1 MTHPLAVVLL
11 DGELFAPALAEALGR
26 PVYPVTV
33 ATIDDT
39 IRELADNTRCI
50 VGLSAW
56 PWPAHHRTHQTLG
69 SSHEAY
75 RGVVSWHG
83 LPGLSRALADVL
95 KGAVSHRAHVL
106 FTSPDPGDDAPS
118 DTLMFLPQLAEQ
130 VSAQVNPSGRSI
142 AWRGERRQPS
152 SVAALT
158 ALVEAHAVTA
168 IVECPV
174 VPGVAPDEALRAH
187 AREHGVTYVATDLG
201 VATRVGLLRQV
212 VQTVEQ
218 TEWNQPV

>member
-11 DGELFAPALAEALGR
+11 DGEPFASALADALGK

-39 IRELADNTRCI
+39 VRELAAETPHI

-56 PWPAHHRTHQTLG
+56 PWPANHGIHQTLG
-69 SSHEAY
+69 GNHDAY

-83 LPGLSRALADVL
+83 LPELAHALADAL
-95 KGAVSHRAHVL
+95 KGAVSHQAHVL
-106 FTSPDPGDDAPS
+106 FTSPDPGDDATA

-130 VSAQVNPSGRSI
+130 VSAQVNPGGRSI

-152 SVAALT
+152 SVAAFT
-158 ALVEAHAVTA
+158 ALVEAHAVTT

-174 VPGVAPDEALRAH
+174 VPGVAPDETLRASAL
-187 AREHGVTYVATDLG
+187 ARGVTFVATDLG
-201 VATRVGLLRQV
+201 VATRVGLMRQV
-212 VQTVEQ
+212 VHTVEQ
-218 TEWNQPV
+218 VEWNQPD